1 MSVSIEEIRAMF
13 RAENALMLDAALQKM
28 EGAIDARMT
37 GYENRISK
45 EVSDLQKRTEQLEL
59 REKARAEGNN
69 PAVQEVKRRR
79 RSLSVETGSDG
90 VGSNACSFASSRRH
104 DDEEQH
110 TVVFSGFPAKSR
122 RKLLIDFVKLQL
134 PVVERFAGIADIFD
148 LEDKVF
154 APGIRTSVAM
164 IRLLSKTALFKF
176 VNAWKQAEEAGFI
189 SKFGDE
195 GLVIRAKRDKPPAI
209 RKAHG
214 KLWQLFTHLRS
225 LGHND
230 AEIDWR
236 NCTLWINDCE
246 VVKWDVDNELAIW
259 RETDMTLH
267 NLLIDIAAA
276 NLVLTQAQNP

>member
-1 MSVSIEEIRAMF
+1 MVWGQ
-13 RAENALMLDAALQKM
+13 MLVVM
-28 EGAIDARMT
+28 
-37 GYENRISK
+37 
-45 EVSDLQKRTEQLEL
+45 
-59 REKARAEGNN
+59 
-69 PAVQEVKRRR
+69 
-79 RSLSVETGSDG
+79 
-90 VGSNACSFASSRRH
+90 RH

-134 PVVERFAGIADIFD
+134 PVVERFAGHADIFD

-154 APGIRTSVAM
+154 ARGIRTSVAM
-164 IRLLSKTALFKF
+164 IRLPNKTALFKF
-176 VNAWKQAEEAGFI
+176 VNAWKQAEEAGLI
-189 SKFGDE
+189 SKFGDD

-214 KLWQLFTHLRS
+214 KLWQLFTHLKS

-246 VVKWDVDNELAIW
+246 VVKWDVDTDSAIW
-259 RETDMTLH
+259 RETDMSLH
-267 NLLIDIAAA
+267 NLLIDVAAA
-276 NLVLTQAQNP
+276 NLVLTHAQNS